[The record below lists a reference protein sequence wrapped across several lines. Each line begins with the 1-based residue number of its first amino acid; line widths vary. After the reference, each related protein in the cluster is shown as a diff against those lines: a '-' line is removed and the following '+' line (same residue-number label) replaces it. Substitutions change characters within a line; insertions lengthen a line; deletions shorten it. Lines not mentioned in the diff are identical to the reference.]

1 MKRKRKSGTE
11 IEMDNFRE
19 KLKTMT
25 KAEKKVL
32 LKKCQTYAKVLY
44 NGDLK
49 HELSWKP
56 H

>member
-1 MKRKRKSGTE
+1 MTQNELVG
-11 IEMDNFRE
+11 FRE

>member
-1 MKRKRKSGTE
+1 MTQNE
-11 IEMDNFRE
+11 LVEFRE

-32 LKKCQTYAKVLY
+32 LKKCQTYAKVLH